1 MKDFTMTFDELY
13 RIARETLNPRE
24 LSRSSSAGS
33 VAAAIL
39 TDRGNVYR
47 GVCIDTPCSMGFCAE
62 HAAIA
67 AMVTAGEN
75 RILKLVAVMED
86 GSGAAV
92 NSSARSTT
100 TTTGAKCC
108 SKRAGPPRSESFC
121 RCAGTDLFISILP
134 ECRLISTA
142 FRYFFADSC

>member
-75 RILKLVAVMED
+75 RIVKLVAVMED
-86 GSGAAV
+86 GSVDAPCGRCREFICQIHDDNHRCEV
-92 NSSARSTT
+92 LLE
-100 TTTGAKCC
+100 
-108 SKRAGPPRSESFC
+108 AGRTATVGE
-121 RCAGTDLFISILP
+121 LLP
-134 ECRLISTA
+134 MRWN
-142 FRYFFADSC
+142 

>member
-1 MKDFTMTFDELY
+1 MKDFIMTFDELY

-75 RILKLVAVMED
+75 RIVKLVAVMED
-86 GSGAAV
+86 GSVVAPCGRCREFICQIHDDNHRCEV
-92 NSSARSTT
+92 LLE
-100 TTTGAKCC
+100 
-108 SKRAGPPRSESFC
+108 AGRTAT
-121 RCAGTDLFISILP
+121 AGELLP
-134 ECRLISTA
+134 MRWN
-142 FRYFFADSC
+142 

>member
-86 GSGAAV
+86 GSVGAPSGRCREFICQIHDDNHRCEV
-92 NSSARSTT
+92 LLE
-100 TTTGAKCC
+100 
-108 SKRAGPPRSESFC
+108 AGRTATVGE
-121 RCAGTDLFISILP
+121 LLP
-134 ECRLISTA
+134 MRWN
-142 FRYFFADSC
+142 